1 VYIVR
6 TGWLAGWLA
15 GWLLSL
21 PYLSGSIVRRAEG
34 KRERERVR
42 EEGWRSEGRRERN
55 VWSC

>member
-21 PYLSGSIVRRAEG
+21 P
-34 KRERERVR
+34 ERERVR